1 LSDAGKISWNDT
13 RNLIL
18 SGLVSDRAS
27 IALWR
32 QERLP
37 LPLAYLAEE
46 NENLLGALKDALG
59 LAEDVGKLLSLGFIK
74 IEINDKKGKTIDKSS
89 PSPLQLLA
97 SNILEPEQPEKADK
111 DTIKALIESLSPT
124 RPYWAQL
131 GVSFNELLLKL
142 PQDKID
148 DEYGKKVLPWWAK
161 EIRHAAMDAFSEAT
175 NSFDRTG
182 RMLKAVT
189 LAENEFQYRLF
200 EMLKPYLKNKNEG
213 GEK

>member
-1 LSDAGKISWNDT
+1 
-13 RNLIL
+13 
-18 SGLVSDRAS
+18 
-27 IALWR
+27 
-32 QERLP
+32 
-37 LPLAYLAEE
+37 
-46 NENLLGALKDALG
+46 
-59 LAEDVGKLLSLGFIK
+59 
-74 IEINDKKGKTIDKSS
+74 
-89 PSPLQLLA
+89 
-97 SNILEPEQPEKADK
+97 
-111 DTIKALIESLSPT
+111 LIESLSPT